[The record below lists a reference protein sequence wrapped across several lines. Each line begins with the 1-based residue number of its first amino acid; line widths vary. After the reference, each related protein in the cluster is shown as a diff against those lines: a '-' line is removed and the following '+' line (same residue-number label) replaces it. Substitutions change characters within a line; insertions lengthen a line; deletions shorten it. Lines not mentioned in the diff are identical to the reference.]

1 MSEKKLSNF
10 ITEIIDADLAA
21 DTHGGRVITRFPPEP
36 NGYLHI
42 GHAKAICVNFGLAA
56 QYGGDC
62 HLRFDDT
69 NPTTE
74 DTEYVESIMNDVR
87 WLGFEWTGE
96 VRFASDYFE
105 QMASWAEELIAQGL
119 AYVDFSSIE
128 ELRSMRGAVGEPGTP
143 SRYRDTSP
151 EENAEHFRKMRAGE
165 YPDGHC
171 VLRAKIDLSA
181 ANILM
186 RDPLLYRIRKE
197 HHHRTGDAWC
207 IYPMYDF
214 AHCLEDAIEGVTHSI
229 CTLEFQNNR
238 ELYDWVI
245 EHVTLPTYRPRQYE
259 MARLAL
265 PNTVMSKRRLIAL
278 VQEGHV
284 WGWDDPRMPTLAGIR
299 RRGVPPEAIRQFC
312 DMIGV
317 AKANSTVDWDKFD
330 FALRDTLN
338 TRAERVMAVLDPIK
352 LTLTNVDEPVAIEAE
367 LWPHDVPGDAT
378 RRLNLGSEL
387 LIERSDFAEVP
398 PKGWRRLSPGG
409 EVRLRRGW
417 VVRCDEVIKDA
428 DGVVTELR
436 ATADL
441 ATLGAAPVGRKVRG
455 TIHWLNAADAVPAT
469 VRLIE
474 PLFDAPS
481 PGSQPEVDYRD
492 ELNPNSLQV
501 LEGAYVEPYAAAEA
515 LGSRFQFERC
525 GYFYRDPDD
534 EGVVFNRIVGLR
546 DSWGKAKQAPQPK
559 APEPKRA
566 PKQAPSAGRAPEVS
580 AALQAEV
587 DAVIARNVRPAD
599 ALRLCRDRALREQWE
614 ESVAAGAEAQDAAKW
629 LLNDLRALRKGDD
642 GAQRLS
648 GVQVAGFLALVSA
661 GRIGRADHGAVLTE
675 LMSVGGEPEA
685 VAQALGVLDAREEL
699 DLDALVQGVI
709 SAHPVEVERFRAG
722 DQRLIG
728 FFVGACMR
736 ASKGRADAKA
746 LQSVL
751 RSALS
756 G

>member
-143 SRYRDTSP
+143 SRYRNTSP

-352 LTLTNVDEPVAIEAE
+352 LTLTNVDEAVAIEAE

-492 ELNPNSLQV
+492 ELNSNSLQV
-501 LEGAYVEPYAAAEA
+501 LEGAYVEPYAAAAA

-525 GYFYRDPDD
+525 GYFTATRTMRVWCSTGSLVCGTA
-534 EGVVFNRIVGLR
+534 GVRPSRRLSRRRPSRSERRSRRRALAERPRSRRRCRLR
-546 DSWGKAKQAPQPK
+546 STRSL
-559 APEPKRA
+559 RA
-566 PKQAPSAGRAPEVS
+566 MCGPPMRSGSAE
-580 AALQAEV
+580 
-587 DAVIARNVRPAD
+587 IARFVSSGR
-599 ALRLCRDRALREQWE
+599 RASPQARRRKTPP
-614 ESVAAGAEAQDAAKW
+614 SGCSTTCGRCA
-629 LLNDLRALRKGDD
+629 RAMTAR
-642 GAQRLS
+642 S
-648 GVQVAGFLALVSA
+648 VSA
-661 GRIGRADHGAVLTE
+661 GPRSLASLRWSAPGGSAVRT
-675 LMSVGGEPEA
+675 MAPS
-685 VAQALGVLDAREEL
+685 
-699 DLDALVQGVI
+699 
-709 SAHPVEVERFRAG
+709 
-722 DQRLIG
+722 
-728 FFVGACMR
+728 
-736 ASKGRADAKA
+736 
-746 LQSVL
+746 
-751 RSALS
+751 
-756 G
+756 